1 MTKVSF
7 ITTDYIAWL
16 AGPKSR
22 VEQAR
27 QSAALSVNRE
37 LVSLYWQIGR
47 EILERQRRQGVG
59 REGRRPT
66 AAGSAGGVSGHARV
80 FSAEPEVHAYAGR
93 GAAR

>member
-7 ITTDYIAWL
+7 NTTDYIAWL

-59 REGRRPT
+59 RE
-66 AAGSAGGVSGHARV
+66 
-80 FSAEPEVHAYAGR
+80 PEVHAYAGR